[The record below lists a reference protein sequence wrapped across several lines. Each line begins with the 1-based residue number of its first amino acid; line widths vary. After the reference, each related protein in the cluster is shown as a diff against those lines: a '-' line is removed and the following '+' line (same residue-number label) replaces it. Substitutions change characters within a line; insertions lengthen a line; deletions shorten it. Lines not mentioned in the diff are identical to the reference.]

1 MRFAG
6 MKELKQ
12 KTRELLQAAEKEDI
26 IITAHG
32 KPAAVLHHIEE
43 DDLEDYLI
51 ENDPEF
57 QIKIARVW
65 EEYLASGGI
74 PIEEYIE
81 KLERSIAGKKIPDYS
96 R

>member
-32 KPAAVLHHIEE
+32 KPTAVLHHIKE

-57 QIKIARVW
+57 RRKIAEAW
-65 EEYLASGGI
+65 KEFLASGGV
-74 PIEEYIE
+74 PIEEYIH
-81 KLERSIAGKKIPDYS
+81 KLARSGAEKKI
-96 R
+96 

>member
-12 KTRELLQAAEKEDI
+12 KTRELLRAAEKEDI

-32 KPAAVLHHIEE
+32 KPTAILHHVDEG
-43 DDLEDYLI
+43 DLDDYLI

-57 QIKIARVW
+57 KRKIAEAWR
-65 EEYLASGGI
+65 EYLALGAT
-74 PIEEYIE
+74 PIQEFSE
-81 KLERSIAGKKIPDYS
+81 KLEKSGAGKKI
-96 R
+96 

>member
-12 KTRELLQAAEKEDI
+12 KTKELLKAAEEEDI

-32 KPAAVLHHIEE
+32 KPTAVLHHVNAE
-43 DDLEDYLI
+43 DLDDYLF
-51 ENDPEF
+51 ENDPSF
-57 QIKIARVW
+57 QRKIEDAWR
-65 EEYLASGGI
+65 EYLGAGGT
-74 PIEEYIE
+74 PIEKVIGDLE
-81 KLERSIAGKKIPDYS
+81 KRSA

>member
-32 KPAAVLHHIEE
+32 KPTAVLHHINE

-57 QIKIARVW
+57 KRKIAEAW
-65 EEYLASGGI
+65 ESYIVSGGV
-74 PIEEYIE
+74 PIEELIGRLE
-81 KLERSIAGKKIPDYS
+81 KSGASKKI
-96 R
+96 

>member
-32 KPAAVLHHIEE
+32 KPAAVLHHIDE

-57 QIKIARVW
+57 QRKIAKAW
-65 EEYLASGGI
+65 EEYLSFGGV
-74 PIEEYIE
+74 PIEEYID
-81 KLERSIAGKKIPDYS
+81 KLERSGAGTKI
-96 R
+96 

>member
-12 KTRELLQAAEKEDI
+12 KTRELLQAVEKEDI

-32 KPAAVLHHIEE
+32 KPAAVLHHVNE

-57 QIKIARVW
+57 QRKIAVAW
-65 EEYLASGGI
+65 EDYLASGGV
-74 PIEEYIE
+74 PIEEYIDR
-81 KLERSIAGKKIPDYS
+81 LERAGASKKV
-96 R
+96 